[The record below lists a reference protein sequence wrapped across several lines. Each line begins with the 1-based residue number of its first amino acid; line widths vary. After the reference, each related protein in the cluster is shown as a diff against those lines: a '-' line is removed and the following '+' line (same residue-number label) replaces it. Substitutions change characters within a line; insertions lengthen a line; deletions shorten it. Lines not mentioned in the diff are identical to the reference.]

1 MEDFNA
7 TSEEK
12 QEKKSG
18 FKNLTGHIEQLAG
31 TWYRLMLIKI
41 TQKATFI
48 SSNLLAAFAAL
59 LFGFFVLL
67 FGGFALAWW
76 LGDLLDTRVVGFL
89 LVAGLFLL
97 IMVIIILLRK
107 RIVFPFFRDVIIRKI
122 YDTKD

>member
-7 TSEEK
+7 NAEEK

-31 TWYRLMLIKI
+31 TWYRLMLVKI
-41 TQKATFI
+41 TQKATLI

-59 LFGFFVLL
+59 FFGFFVML

-76 LGDLLDTRVVGFL
+76 LGDLLDNRVAGFL

-97 IMVIIILLRK
+97 IMVVIILLRK
-107 RIVFPFFRDVIIRKI
+107 RIVFPFFRDLIIRKI